1 MKHIRYLAELVAF
14 GALAWSAACSSD
26 EPAASGAGGS
36 GAAPDAGSGGSGG
49 GGGSG
54 GSGGSPGG
62 AAGADGGG
70 EQVPVN
76 PRAVA
81 VVTAP
86 SGSVTTP
93 LLLAAGTDF
102 TATTEVGVVD
112 VGGASVTEHLTF
124 DDGDAVPAASGGV
137 GFVLERT
144 NDVIHVLGADGKI
157 AHTVDMQAAPTGG
170 AVTGRKAYVLLYA
183 TNDIAVVD
191 VDAGTVTKHIDLSS
205 FQASGDSDGAIDMDD
220 IVFDAA
226 ENRAYVTLGRI
237 DLNTI
242 QAPNFELACPTWNGL
257 VVGIDATTDAVVDL
271 NGASDGEAAEL
282 SLVSPSGI
290 HLDSAQNRVVVL
302 SSGCMTPGDGGS
314 TRTRQGVEAVDL
326 ATGAVTVLL
335 APDNQDYLNRLV
347 LVGGGQALLNTFDDL
362 GTEHWYDW
370 TLGAAALGAD
380 LTDVPSMPS
389 FDGAG
394 GLLGIRFGA
403 SAEVV
408 RYELSNGNV
417 TTVVGSPWT
426 GSFSSAGGTA
436 LVR

>member
-1 MKHIRYLAELVAF
+1 VA
-14 GALAWSAACSSD
+14 
-26 EPAASGAGGS
+26 
-36 GAAPDAGSGGSGG
+36 
-49 GGGSG
+49 
-54 GSGGSPGG
+54 
-62 AAGADGGG
+62 
-70 EQVPVN
+70 
-76 PRAVA
+76 
-81 VVTAP
+81 
-86 SGSVTTP
+86 TP

-112 VGGASVTEHLTF
+112 LNGASVTEHLTF

-144 NDVIHVLGADGKI
+144 NDRVHVLGADGKI
-157 AHTVDMQAAPTGG
+157 ARTVDVQAAPTGS
-170 AVTGRKAYVLLYA
+170 AVSGRKAYVLLYA

-191 VDAGTVTKHIDLSS
+191 VDAGTVAKRIDLSR

-220 IVFDAA
+220 IVFDATD
-226 ENRAYVTLGRI
+226 NRAYVSVGRI

-242 QAPNFELACPTWNGL
+242 QAPNYELACPTWNGL
-257 VVGIDATTDAVVDL
+257 VVGIDTTTDAVVDL

-290 HLDSAQNRVVVL
+290 HLDMAQNRVIVL
-302 SSGCMTPGDGGS
+302 SSGCMSPGDGGS
-314 TRTRQGVEAVDL
+314 TRTRQGVEAVNL

-347 LVGGGQALLNTFDDL
+347 LVGGGQALLNTFDDV

-370 TLGAAALGAD
+370 TLGAAALGAE
-380 LTDVPSMPS
+380 LNDVPSTPS

-394 GLLGIRFGA
+394 GLLGIRSGA

-408 RYELSNGNV
+408 RYELANGSV
-417 TTVVGSPWT
+417 TTVVGSPWA
-426 GSFSSAGGTA
+426 GSFTSSGGTA